1 MTAGDSAHIGLA
13 SLPVCLTVILVK
25 HGEHLVAKAIHQ
37 L

>member
-13 SLPVCLTVILVK
+13 SLPVCLTVTLVK
-25 HGEHLVAKAIHQ
+25 HGELMVAEAIRQ